1 MAGNLGNLLR
11 YLSIRHL
18 LRHRLRT
25 LLGFFAIA
33 LGVALYV
40 SAEVANTSVIAA
52 LEDSG
57 RELSGR
63 AEWQVMR
70 GHSLGIETAMLA
82 KVRAIEGAVAAPVI
96 QTSAA
101 MVAPAKASLLLLGVD
116 FASDAMLR
124 LWRPSDAAAAAPID
138 AATVFATLTTPNAIL
153 LARPLAERLAVRRG
167 DAVTL
172 DTRAGRQELVVTG
185 LLEPEGPVR
194 AVGGDLGVI
203 GIGQAQRLFR
213 SEGIVDRIDVAGA
226 SREALLA
233 ACPGCVVEPVR
244 RFEPLVEDSL
254 ARLRSLVAISLIAV
268 LVGIFIVYNT
278 VAVAVVERFK
288 EIGTLRAIGAT
299 RAEIQRTLLVE
310 WAIVGA
316 FGSVAGVAGGWLLA
330 KLLVD
335 FTAESFNVLAQVVHV
350 RAIVIEPTT
359 VLVGLALG
367 LSATLAAAWLP
378 VRRALQHP
386 PVAILRA
393 HDFRRRESFRSVFV
407 LGVLCLVAGACLIW
421 ALRHWMTAG
430 LVSTGLFFLGLA
442 LALPQLTTWIARR
455 CRPLLARLCRVEGF
469 LAADNTAK
477 FPQRTAL
484 TVTALGGALAM
495 MVASATFIESF
506 RTASMRWLEYT
517 LPFDLAVS
525 STDLSRAIYGGNPF
539 PAAIAAEVA
548 RQPAV
553 ADCYAVRAG
562 FCDVDGRNVMV
573 VAVEMAGFAR
583 AQALRPEHASRRR
596 FEEKGILPGLL
607 AGDGLCISD
616 NFAHLYGC
624 RPGDTVSIATRA
636 GPKSFRVLATVED
649 YSWPRGCVVVDL
661 AAYRK
666 LFDDTTLSY
675 VDVVLRPGVA
685 RDEAR
690 AQLAQALGG
699 AYSVYVFARS
709 DIQQIAGDALDRLM
723 ALSNVQ
729 VLIALVIGLLGIVN
743 TLWIS
748 VLHRTRE
755 VGLLRAIGMTRAQIA
770 RTVVLEALLMATV
783 GGGVGIALGLLG
795 GWYPL
800 RLFTLQMTGFWTPMV
815 VPWGYVAAAGGLS
828 LAIGAAAAWAPA
840 RSASRLDVL
849 DAIGYE

>member
-18 LRHRLRT
+18 MFHRLRT
-25 LLGFFAIA
+25 LLGFFAVA

-40 SAEVANTSVIAA
+40 SAEVANTSVVTA

-57 RELSGR
+57 RELAGR

-70 GHSLGIETAMLA
+70 GHALGIETAMLA

-124 LWRPSDAAAAAPID
+124 LWRGTDAAAAPID
-138 AATVFATLTTPNAIL
+138 AAAVFATLTTPNAIL
-153 LARPLAERLAVRRG
+153 LARPLAERLGVERG
-167 DAVTL
+167 TAVTL
-172 DTRAGRQELVVTG
+172 DTRAGRQQFVVTG
-185 LLEPEGPVR
+185 LLELEGPVR

-203 GIGQAQRLFR
+203 GIGPAARLFR
-213 SEGIVDRIDVAGA
+213 REGIVDRIDVAGA
-226 SREALLA
+226 SLEALHA
-233 ACPGCVVEPVR
+233 ACPGCVVEPAR
-244 RFEPLVEDSL
+244 RLEPLVEDSL

-299 RAEIQRTLLVE
+299 RGEIQRTLLVE

-316 FGSVAGVAGGWLLA
+316 LGSVAGVAGGWLLA

-350 RAIVIEPTT
+350 RAIVIEPMT
-359 VLVGLALG
+359 VLIGLTLG
-367 LSATLAAAWLP
+367 LSATLAAAWFP
-378 VRRALQHP
+378 VHRALLHP

-393 HDFRRRESFRSVFV
+393 HDFRRRESHRSVFV
-407 LGVLCLVAGACLIW
+407 LGVLCLVLGACLIW
-421 ALRHWMTAG
+421 ALRQWMTAG

-442 LALPQLTTWIARR
+442 LALPQLTIWIARW
-455 CRPLLARLCRVEGF
+455 CRPLLARLCSVEGF
-469 LAADNTAK
+469 LAADNIAK

-525 STDLSRAIYGGNPF
+525 SADLSRAIYGGNPF

-548 RQPAV
+548 RQPCV
-553 ADCYAVRAG
+553 ADCYAVRAS
-562 FCDVDGRNVMV
+562 FCDANGHNVMV

-583 AQALRPEHASRRR
+583 AQALRPEHGSRRR
-596 FEEKGILPGLL
+596 FEENGILQGLL
-607 AGDGLCISD
+607 AGEGLCISD
-616 NFAHLYGC
+616 NFAHLYEC
-624 RPGDTVSIATRA
+624 RPGDTVSLATRD
-636 GPKSFRVLATVED
+636 GQKPLRVLATVED
-649 YSWPRGCVVVDL
+649 YSWPRGCIVVDL
-661 AAYRK
+661 HTYRK

-675 VDVVLRPGVA
+675 VDVVLRPGVL

-699 AYSVYVFARS
+699 AYSVYMFARS

-743 TLWIS
+743 TLLIS

-815 VPWGYVAAAGGLS
+815 VPWSYVAAAGGLS